1 MKEYKKL
8 KKTPSLQEAYKKA
21 KSIHKN
27 HLFSASVKMPV
38 WGSAKSYWLAI
49 LIYYSPEGVTK
60 DKISNITREHKPNLA
75 TDQQVRH
82 LKRDGW
88 NLIDL
93 GKGTHSLP
101 NPKKVNESYELDQ
114 KRKEIHITAENFEEL
129 KKEYDYTCLTCGAKE
144 GEKHRLYKSEFV
156 KLQRGHKDPE
166 KSLRI
171 SNIIPQCQFCNRSY
185 KNDFTFDDKGRVRAV
200 ASPSPVIR
208 ASDNVIKKVFNAI
221 LEKYKK
227 EQKK

>member
-1 MKEYKKL
+1 MKLFDLWSEGRR
-8 KKTPSLQEAYKKA
+8 KTS
-21 KSIHKN
+21 
-27 HLFSASVKMPV
+27 FV
-38 WGSAKSYWLAI
+38 
-49 LIYYSPEGVTK
+49 
-60 DKISNITREHKPNLA
+60 
-75 TDQQVRH
+75 
-82 LKRDGW
+82 
-88 NLIDL
+88 
-93 GKGTHSLP
+93 
-101 NPKKVNESYELDQ
+101 
-114 KRKEIHITAENFEEL
+114 
-129 KKEYDYTCLTCGAKE
+129 
-144 GEKHRLYKSEFV
+144 KSEFV

-200 ASPSPVIR
+200 ASPSIIR